1 MLENTEENTSNQEI
15 NNNTD
20 EEDVHIYT
28 IETLE
33 MLDVETIQLQ
43 KPKVIKTNKQKIF
56 FCKFFR

>member
-43 KPKVIKTNKQKIF
+43 KPKVIKTNKQKSF
-56 FCKFFR
+56 FAN